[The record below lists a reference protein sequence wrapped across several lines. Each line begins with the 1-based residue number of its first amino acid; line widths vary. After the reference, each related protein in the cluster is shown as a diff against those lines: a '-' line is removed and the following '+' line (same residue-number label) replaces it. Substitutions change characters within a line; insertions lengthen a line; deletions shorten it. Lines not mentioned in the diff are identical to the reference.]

1 MHILLTNDDGVT
13 APGLLALKQ
22 ALTPLGKITVVA
34 PAHNQSAAGHRKTL
48 HKPLRMEPAHLAD
61 GTPAWACSGA
71 PSDAVALSLLGF
83 VSEKVDLVVSGI
95 NPHANI
101 AQDVTYSGTVTAA
114 LEATLFSVPGVAV
127 SADEAHQPEDYAVAA
142 QAAAQLVAQVKQNGL
157 PAGLV
162 LSLNAPITP
171 AKGWRLTR
179 QGRRVYRDE
188 LVVRHDPR
196 GKPYYWIGG
205 DWPTGEMID
214 DTDYWAITHGY
225 VSVTPLHLDLTAHN
239 ALDAL
244 QAWKWSEMPLGAS

>member
-13 APGLLALKQ
+13 APGLLVLKQ
-22 ALTPLGKITVVA
+22 ALAPLGKLTVVA

-83 VSEKVDLVVSGI
+83 VAEKVDLVVSGI

-114 LEATLFSVPGVAV
+114 LEATLFGVPGVAV

-142 QAAAQLVAQVKQNGL
+142 QAAAQLVGQIAQKGMPSN
-157 PAGLV
+157 LV
-162 LSLNAPITP
+162 LSLNGPTTP

-188 LVVRHDPR
+188 LVVRQDPR

-205 DWPTGEMID
+205 DWPTGELIE
-214 DTDYWAITHGY
+214 DTDYWALAQGY
-225 VSVTPLHLDLTAHN
+225 ISVTPLHLDLTAHT
-239 ALDAL
+239 AFDAL
-244 QAWKWSEMPLGAS
+244 RGWGWEKLSLG